1 MRRSVVFL
9 TNFEL
14 SKHGTKSLSTGSL
27 ALELPSVLVVD
38 LPLSV
43 LTQKPLRHARE
54 RETTWISVEVSRQAQ
69 ARWRYVIS
77 YVMLANERVR
87 VKAVLYFAAV
97 IRAVRRALLDDPNN
111 GCEEDCWRQILK
123 WNTSSFQ
130 GFSRPSILKW
140 YIRPLAR
147 LVSRKLEVGL
157 SSIAKLSLPPTSCGN
172 KVK

>member
-54 RETTWISVEVSRQAQ
+54 RETT
-69 ARWRYVIS
+69 
-77 YVMLANERVR
+77 
-87 VKAVLYFAAV
+87 
-97 IRAVRRALLDDPNN
+97 
-111 GCEEDCWRQILK
+111 
-123 WNTSSFQ
+123 
-130 GFSRPSILKW
+130 
-140 YIRPLAR
+140 
-147 LVSRKLEVGL
+147 
-157 SSIAKLSLPPTSCGN
+157 
-172 KVK
+172 